1 MEDAGAEGLKEGT
14 DRWRGG
20 GGAGEEV
27 GGTLG
32 HQCPRLAQIKIEEA
46 GRDTGFAARRER
58 LLGAGG

>member
-1 MEDAGAEGLKEGT
+1 MEGG
-14 DRWRGG
+14 RRGRRG
-20 GGAGEEV
+20 RGAGEEV

-46 GRDTGFAARRER
+46 GRDTGFAARWER